1 MFKLNQSSYTFG
13 ENDGHARITV
23 IRVDGNDESHALM
36 VKTTDESAFDGSNY
50 MGGEYPVNMAKVSEI
65 LQYLLFSNETLAQT
79 QNDFLA
85 GKLWVHQRCVRYAPS
100 ENDGVDGEC

>member
-1 MFKLNQSSYTFG
+1 MGSEGLG
-13 ENDGHARITV
+13 
-23 IRVDGNDESHALM
+23 SHHS
-36 VKTTDESAFDGSNY
+36 THST
-50 MGGEYPVNMAKVSEI
+50 
-65 LQYLLFSNETLAQT
+65 SNETLAQT